1 MVEHHWQESR
11 NHMMI
16 KTKEQRDIELINA
29 VESLDDAEKAGEMLS
44 RDAIVTLYGRVT
56 EASNAIRAAEG
67 R

>member
-1 MVEHHWQESR
+1 
-11 NHMMI
+11 MMI